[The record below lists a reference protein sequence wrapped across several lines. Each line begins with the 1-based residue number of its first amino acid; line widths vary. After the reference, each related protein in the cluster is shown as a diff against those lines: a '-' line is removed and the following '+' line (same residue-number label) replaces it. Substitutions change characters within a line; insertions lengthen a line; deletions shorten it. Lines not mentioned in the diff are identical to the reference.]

1 MRKIAYGLII
11 ASLAIP
17 FGATFADDDLE
28 AQCKKDAIE
37 AEVPAAE
44 MEDFMRECMYQP
56 PVVDEEPVQA
66 PPSND

>member
-1 MRKIAYGLII
+1 MRKFAYGLII
-11 ASLAIP
+11 AALAMP
-17 FGATFADDDLE
+17 FTAFAEENLE
-28 AQCKKDAIE
+28 AQCKKEAQE